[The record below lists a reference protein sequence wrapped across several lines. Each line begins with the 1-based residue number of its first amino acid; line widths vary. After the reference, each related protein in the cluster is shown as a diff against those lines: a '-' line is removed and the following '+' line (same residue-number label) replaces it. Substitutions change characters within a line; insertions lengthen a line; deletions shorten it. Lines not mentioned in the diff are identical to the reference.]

1 MSDVNSNN
9 KLNLHKNNT
18 KGFSTALLLNVSPLE
33 NNKEFN
39 EPIENNRLNISA
51 NALQSDSNMK
61 DFLSLDL
68 LEKIDSISPFEKNKE
83 NKNKL
88 NEKNFE
94 LNKICSKSN
103 SFSLNSSGSVNED
116 ESIEIIDNEE
126 KKPILNTMKK
136 INEENQYNIKNKNDN
151 INFNNISNV
160 NNNINLY
167 FPIDYKNKNIILNS
181 INNNLINNSSF
192 NPNVS
197 NNYNINNHPNN
208 LYQNFKFNNIY
219 NFNNNNSNNFSL
231 YQSNQNKINKKQ
243 IKKLKINDNNNINNN
258 GYNNNYNY
266 NINKNNKNENS
277 NEQNQKKIK
286 ESDYIIEMFGRVG
299 WICEQCNNFNYD
311 TRNKCNRCGIQKLP
325 KKISKMKRKNQK
337 IKNEQEKL
345 KEKEKKE
352 NHNHKNNILKERKGD
367 WICAKCANLNFSFRV
382 FCNCCNFSK
391 IESEKLMKQSNYNIM
406 NLGNINFNI
415 LGNYFL
421 NNYQN
426 NNMQLINNGN
436 IFFNNYPQNFNY
448 INNNDYNDILNKNIN
463 NYNNNLFYNNNNI

>member
-167 FPIDYKNKNIILNS
+167 FPIDYKNKNIILTFE
-181 INNNLINNSSF
+181 ILLKLILLF
-192 NPNVS
+192 LFL
-197 NNYNINNHPNN
+197 I
-208 LYQNFKFNNIY
+208 LY
-219 NFNNNNSNNFSL
+219 
-231 YQSNQNKINKKQ
+231 
-243 IKKLKINDNNNINNN
+243 
-258 GYNNNYNY
+258 
-266 NINKNNKNENS
+266 
-277 NEQNQKKIK
+277 
-286 ESDYIIEMFGRVG
+286 
-299 WICEQCNNFNYD
+299 
-311 TRNKCNRCGIQKLP
+311 
-325 KKISKMKRKNQK
+325 
-337 IKNEQEKL
+337 
-345 KEKEKKE
+345 
-352 NHNHKNNILKERKGD
+352 
-367 WICAKCANLNFSFRV
+367 
-382 FCNCCNFSK
+382 
-391 IESEKLMKQSNYNIM
+391 
-406 NLGNINFNI
+406 
-415 LGNYFL
+415 
-421 NNYQN
+421 
-426 NNMQLINNGN
+426 
-436 IFFNNYPQNFNY
+436 
-448 INNNDYNDILNKNIN
+448 
-463 NYNNNLFYNNNNI
+463 